1 MIEASICLLL
11 LIWSDPHVFVC
22 VFQRLSTA
30 NDEIVEVLLSKQQ
43 VLGALRFIRSVGAH
57 DNVSARKFLDAARQT
72 NNTMLFYTIFRFFE
86 QRNMRLRGNPGFNQG
101 KWFWWMKFFV
111 KFVFTKWAEHQNQT
125 NQGVKIYFVF
135 IDWSRKHEWTSSD
148 IIFLFQESTVRSM
161 WPTLSKCLER
171 TLWWNKP
178 RHERLQ

>member
-1 MIEASICLLL
+1 MTEASLCLLL

-57 DNVSARKFLDAARQT
+57 DNVSARKFLDAAQQT
-72 NNTMLFYTIFRFFE
+72 NDTMLFYTIFRFFE

-101 KWFWWMKFFV
+101 KWFWCLWLNIKI
-111 KFVFTKWAEHQNQT
+111 
-125 NQGVKIYFVF
+125 NQGLKIYFIF
-135 IDWSRKHEWTSSD
+135 MKTSAHEWTSSD
-148 IIFLFQESTVRSM
+148 IILLFQESTVRSM

>member
-1 MIEASICLLL
+1 MKLCFNKNFFMMFLGLSAAVSGEHISTCSPALSGHAEGKKKNSLHSHAASVQMIEASFCLLL
-11 LIWSDPHVFVC
+11 LIWSDPRVFVC

-72 NNTMLFYTIFRFFE
+72 NDTMLFYTIFRFFE

-101 KWFWWMKFFV
+101 K
-111 KFVFTKWAEHQNQT
+111 
-125 NQGVKIYFVF
+125 
-135 IDWSRKHEWTSSD
+135 
-148 IIFLFQESTVRSM
+148 
-161 WPTLSKCLER
+161 
-171 TLWWNKP
+171 
-178 RHERLQ
+178 

>member
-1 MIEASICLLL
+1 MTEASLCLLL

-57 DNVSARKFLDAARQT
+57 DNVSARKFLDAAQQT
-72 NNTMLFYTIFRFFE
+72 NDTMLFYTIFRFFE

-101 KWFWWMKFFV
+101 KWFWCLCSLNIKI
-111 KFVFTKWAEHQNQT
+111 KI
-125 NQGVKIYFVF
+125 KIYFIF
-135 IDWSRKHEWTSSD
+135 IDWSWKHQHMSGLPLTSSSC
-148 IIFLFQESTVRSM
+148 FR
-161 WPTLSKCLER
+161 R
-171 TLWWNKP
+171 ALWGACG
-178 RHERLQ
+178 LL